1 MIKCD
6 LYFEAASFDVYR
18 FDQTR
23 IQSCFYGLRR
33 WSFVLSWLRLDAV
46 YFHNALTESIQK
58 PCEVFFT
65 TLLGV
70 CMMGSSVATDMY
82 FYRFYFSSEIRS
94 I

>member
-6 LYFEAASFDVYR
+6 LVFEAASFDVYR

-23 IQSCFYGLRR
+23 IQSCLYGLRM

-46 YFHNALTESIQK
+46 YFHDALTESIQR

-65 TLLGV
+65 TLLEV
-70 CMMGSSVATDMY
+70 CIMGSSVATDI
-82 FYRFYFSSEIRS
+82 FLLVLFFNKIRS